1 MLINRGLQ
9 NQVAGEFYF
18 AVTCLDTK
26 KCPFMTT
33 TNGIVSAVPW
43 SVNYFCSEFP
53 DIPEK
58 SGRRKKTDSKAIT
71 KRYALHKQTQ

>member
-1 MLINRGLQ
+1 
-9 NQVAGEFYF
+9 
-18 AVTCLDTK
+18 
-26 KCPFMTT
+26 MTT

-58 SGRRKKTDSKAIT
+58 SGRRKKTARQLQSVMLYISKRNE
-71 KRYALHKQTQ
+71 KEKVKDKKSVS

>member
-1 MLINRGLQ
+1 
-9 NQVAGEFYF
+9 
-18 AVTCLDTK
+18 
-26 KCPFMTT
+26 MTT

-53 DIPEK
+53 DIAEK